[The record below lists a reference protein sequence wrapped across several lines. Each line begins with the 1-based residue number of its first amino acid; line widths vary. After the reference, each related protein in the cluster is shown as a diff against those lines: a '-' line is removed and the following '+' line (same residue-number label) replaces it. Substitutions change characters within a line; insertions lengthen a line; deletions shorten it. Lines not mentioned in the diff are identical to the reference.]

1 MKKSV
6 FPMKAAKIVRVA
18 TVPPVMIGGLLL
30 LLMLR
35 PCGTMRGAADV
46 IVSVGAFALLP
57 ALAYPLSMIV
67 PKWRAGGR
75 PLQRR
80 LAIILTVV
88 GYVCAFAYSM
98 ATGCSDKLR
107 MLTVGYAVSVVLLA
121 AINAFTHVHASGHA
135 SGSTGPILY
144 ASYVY
149 GAAAALP
156 GVILYCAI
164 IWASLKL
171 KRHTLREF
179 LCGTGI
185 CFLGFALAV
194 ALYG

>member
-6 FPMKAAKIVRVA
+6 FPMTLAKIVRVA

-35 PCGTMRGAADV
+35 PCGTMRGAVDAV
-46 IVSVGAFALLP
+46 VSVGAFALLP

-75 PLQRR
+75 TLQRR

-98 ATGCSDKLR
+98 AAECSDGLR
-107 MLTVGYAVSVVLLA
+107 MLTVGYAATVVLLA

-144 ASYVY
+144 ASYMY

-156 GVILYCAI
+156 GLLLYCAI
-164 IWASLKL
+164 IWASLKR
-171 KRHTLREF
+171 KSHTLREF

-185 CFLGFALAV
+185 CFVGFALSI